1 MYPRILL
8 PFLFA
13 RTDMELSVPSALLP
27 GKGSACDVDGHGN
40 ERVSEATAAAAAA
53 AASRETDTS

>member
-1 MYPRILL
+1 M
-8 PFLFA
+8 
-13 RTDMELSVPSALLP
+13 PSALLP

-53 AASRETDTS
+53 EASRETDTS